1 MNPEIK
7 KLLREIGSQKH
18 LIIVVG
24 ITGVIYSVT
33 YSRLALL
40 LKDLMD
46 NLSKGDANS
55 IKSVIGIAL
64 ALSLIA
70 NISKYF
76 HLYKMNYLAE
86 MVGQSLRNKLEEKFT
101 RLSLSFHNSYST
113 GPGGLISRVLADVR
127 TIIDGLRMVADI
139 FLHPLLFLL
148 LLGNLIYL
156 DWQLTL
162 IAFASL
168 PFIIILLKS
177 IAKSVRKYSPLG
189 FQQLEGMTSVI
200 KETLDG
206 IRIIQSFN
214 LGKIISKKF
223 RDLGEEFTDSRRM
236 MHSRGE
242 LAGPLAELIAT
253 MIFMLVI
260 FYITQKV
267 ASGQATTGS
276 FLAYTTSI
284 LMLNPSL
291 KRAQETYVRIQEV
304 IVAAGR
310 VYQIIEAPHEV
321 YESEKNLPF
330 PASWKKIRFQNIS
343 LQFGDKKVLEN
354 ISFEVSRGEA
364 VAFVGESGSGKS
376 SLLNLLLRFYE
387 PTSGQILVDDE
398 PLRSFN
404 LLELRK
410 NIALV
415 SQDVFLFNDTIAAN
429 IQSGNLARS
438 AAEIESVARLA
449 NAHDFISKIPK
460 GYESIVGDRGGLLSG
475 GEKQRVSIARALFKD
490 SPILILDEATSAL
503 DSTNEAEVQKG
514 LDTLMKGRTT
524 FVVAH
529 RLSTIQNVDR
539 VYVIKQG
546 RAVEIGSHQELVEKK
561 GEYYKF
567 YLLQGGSFS

>member
-1 MNPEIK
+1 
-7 KLLREIGSQKH
+7 
-18 LIIVVG
+18 
-24 ITGVIYSVT
+24 
-33 YSRLALL
+33 
-40 LKDLMD
+40 
-46 NLSKGDANS
+46 
-55 IKSVIGIAL
+55 
-64 ALSLIA
+64 
-70 NISKYF
+70 
-76 HLYKMNYLAE
+76 
-86 MVGQSLRNKLEEKFT
+86 
-101 RLSLSFHNSYST
+101 
-113 GPGGLISRVLADVR
+113 
-127 TIIDGLRMVADI
+127 MVADI

-156 DWQLTL
+156 DWKLTL
-162 IAFASL
+162 FAFAAL
-168 PFIIILLKS
+168 PVIVVILKS

-189 FQQLEGMTSVI
+189 FQQLESMTSVI

-214 LGKIISKKF
+214 LGTIISKKF
-223 RDLGEEFTDSRRM
+223 ERLGQEFTDSRKM

-242 LAGPLAELIAT
+242 LAGPMAEMIAT
-253 MIFMLVI
+253 LIFMMVI

-267 ASGQATTGS
+267 AAGEATTGS

-321 YESEKNLPF
+321 HESTKNLDF
-330 PASWKKIRFQNIS
+330 PKDWKKIKFNNIC
-343 LQFGDKKVLEN
+343 LFFDEKKVLDHV
-354 ISFEVSRGEA
+354 SLEVNRGETIA
-364 VAFVGESGSGKS
+364 LVGESGSGKS

-387 PTSGQILVDDE
+387 PSAGEILIDNE
-398 PLRSFN
+398 PIQSFN
-404 LLELRK
+404 LLGLRK

-415 SQDVFLFNDTIAAN
+415 SQDVFLFNDSITAN
-429 IQSGNLARS
+429 IQSGDLTRPQ
-438 AAEIESVARLA
+438 AEIERVAKLA
-449 NAHDFISKIPK
+449 NAHDFISKMPK
-460 GYESIVGDRGGLLSG
+460 RYDTYVGDRGGLLSG

-514 LDTLMKGRTT
+514 LDTLMEGRTT

-539 VYVIKQG
+539 IYVVKLGRLVEVGTHENLISKQG
-546 RAVEIGSHQELVEKK
+546 
-561 GEYYKF
+561 EYFKF
-567 YLLQGGSFS
+567 YQLQGGAFTQKLKSKVSDIS